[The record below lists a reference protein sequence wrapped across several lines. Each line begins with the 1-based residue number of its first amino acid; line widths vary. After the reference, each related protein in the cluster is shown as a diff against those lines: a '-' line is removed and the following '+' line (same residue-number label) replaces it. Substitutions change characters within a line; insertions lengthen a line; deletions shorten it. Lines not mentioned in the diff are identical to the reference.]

1 MISVDRQFTHRMV
14 QTVLTVA
21 LVALVLAALW
31 VARSALM
38 LIYVSA
44 IIAMGFAPMVRVLQS
59 RTPRGRRG
67 VPRTLAILAI
77 YIGIVALV
85 MVVGLTVVPPLI
97 DQAGE
102 LWTRAPQAFNDVQRF
117 LMRHNLMTH
126 RVSFQ
131 EAVQNAPAGSGGS
144 AVNTVLLAIWG
155 LVGGMF
161 GVVTILILS
170 FYLLLEAQSLFDYAT
185 RLVPAHNRERFITV
199 SHRIVQKV
207 SAWLSAQFILAGI
220 MGTFTAMG
228 LGLLGVPYFYVIA
241 LIAAV
246 GETIPIVGPIV
257 AGVVA
262 VAIASTASAK
272 LALVVGLGFLV
283 LHQLEANIL
292 LPKVMERRVG
302 VSPVAVIVALLI
314 GNELWGL
321 MGAILAIPSA
331 AILSVIFDELTAHQ
345 AEA

>member
-1 MISVDRQFTHRMV
+1 MTPSDREFTRRMV

-21 LVALVLAALW
+21 LVALILAALW

-44 IIAMGFAPMVRVLQS
+44 VIAMGFAPTVRLMQS
-59 RTPRGRRG
+59 RTRGGRRG
-67 VPRTLAILAI
+67 VPRTLAILVI
-77 YIGIVALV
+77 YLAIVALV
-85 MVVGLTVVPPLI
+85 MLVGLTVVPPLI
-97 DQAGE
+97 EQAGE
-102 LWTRAPQAFNDVQRF
+102 LWGRAPQAFNELQRF
-117 LMRHNLMTH
+117 LVRHNLMTR

-131 EAVQNAPAGSGGS
+131 EAVQNAPSGSGGS

-170 FYLLLEAQSLFDYAT
+170 FYILLEAQSLFDYAT
-185 RLVPAHNRERFITV
+185 RLVPARNREQFITV
-199 SHRIVQKV
+199 SHEIVKKV
-207 SAWLSAQFILAGI
+207 SAWVSAQFILAGI
-220 MGTFTAMG
+220 MGTFTAIG
-228 LGLLGVPYFYVIA
+228 LGLLGVPYFYVVA
-241 LIAAV
+241 LIAAI
-246 GETIPIVGPIV
+246 GETIPIVGPIL
-257 AGVVA
+257 AGVAAVA
-262 VAIASTASAK
+262 VALTASAK
-272 LALVVGLGFLV
+272 LALIVGIGFLV

-292 LPKVMERRVG
+292 VPKVMERRVG

-321 MGAILAIPSA
+321 VGAILAIPSA

-345 AEA
+345 ADA